1 MNTSRWLKM
10 MLLMAVTVGFV
21 TDTSAF
27 GAVRNGRNNN
37 RSYRTGRS
45 SRPNPLSG
53 AVANVQKALST
64 LNAAR
69 TEQVSAQRNLVQ
81 ARTRV
86 NAQHDNSKT
95 IAQISEEFKKA
106 EAAHDEAKEK
116 VLASLKKNDAAYQA
130 ALAKMTVIEEQLKKA
145 GSESQREELKVEARE
160 QRLAVSG
167 LEGKAF
173 KKDDA
178 VQAAERKVDDARR
191 RIQALRKETEV
202 AIAKDSD
209 MNSAKTKAAL
219 ASRKVTAAQAS
230 YSRAVASAN
239 AAAQNANAQAM
250 RSRYVGSSRY
260 GRGRH
265 HSSSRS
271 PSSRFRRY
279 R

>member
-1 MNTSRWLKM
+1 MYPKRCLKM
-10 MLLMAVTVGFV
+10 MLCLVVTFGIMADAT
-21 TDTSAF
+21 TF
-27 GAVRNGRNNN
+27 GAVRFGVRNNRN
-37 RSYRTGRS
+37 QRTGRS

-53 AVANVQKALST
+53 AVANVQRALSA

-81 ARTRV
+81 TRSRV
-86 NAQHDNSKT
+86 NAKYDKSNV
-95 IAQISEEFKKA
+95 IAQVATESEQA

-116 VLASLKKNDAAYQA
+116 VLASLKNNDAAYRA
-130 ALAKMTVIEEQLKKA
+130 ALAKLTAIEERLKKA
-145 GSESQREELKVEARE
+145 QSTGSESQVEDLKTQARE
-160 QRLAVSG
+160 QRLAVSSLG
-167 LEGKAF
+167 GKAF
-173 KKDDA
+173 KNDIEM
-178 VQAAERKVDDARR
+178 QAAQRLLDDARR

-209 MNSAKTKAAL
+209 MNNAKSKSAL
-219 ASRKVTAAQAS
+219 ASRKLNAAQAG

-239 AAAQNANAQAM
+239 AAAQAANAQAM
-250 RSRYVGSSRY
+250 RSRYAGGNRY

-265 HSSSRS
+265 H